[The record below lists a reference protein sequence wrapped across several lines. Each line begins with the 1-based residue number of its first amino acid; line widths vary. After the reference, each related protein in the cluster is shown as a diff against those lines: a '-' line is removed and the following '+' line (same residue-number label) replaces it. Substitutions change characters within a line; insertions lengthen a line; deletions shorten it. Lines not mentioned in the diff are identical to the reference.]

1 MEMTE
6 IKCVDTLRC
15 WCRCWGWMV
24 WVMACIV
31 RGDVC
36 LDVLCN
42 GG

>member
-1 MEMTE
+1 MCGYFE
-6 IKCVDTLRC
+6 VLVSVL
-15 WCRCWGWMV
+15 GMV